1 MCEWLPVVPDD
12 GEHKRAHTMY
22 TVITVSHMMNSTV
35 GKLYESVR
43 RVEVSTTSHC
53 VGIDIF
59 PADCVGLRGAIEFAD
74 CVGLRGEIESRRFLV
89 HVRGLRFGLYVRLH
103 LLVSRFQNSRLGF
116 VSQHFLKAAHPLIYE
131 HYATLS

>member
-1 MCEWLPVVPDD
+1 MCEWLRVVPDD

-35 GKLYESVR
+35 CKLYESVR

-53 VGIDIF
+53 VGIDIL
-59 PADCVGLRGAIEFAD
+59 PAD

-89 HVRGLRFGLYVRLH
+89 HVQGLTFGLYVRLH

-116 VSQHFLKAAHPLIYE
+116 ISQHFLKAAHPLIYE
-131 HYATLS
+131 H